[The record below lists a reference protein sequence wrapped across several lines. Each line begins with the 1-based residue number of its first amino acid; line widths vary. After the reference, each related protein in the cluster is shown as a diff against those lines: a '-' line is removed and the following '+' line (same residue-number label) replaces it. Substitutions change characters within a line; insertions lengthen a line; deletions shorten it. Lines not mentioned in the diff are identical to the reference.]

1 MNNSEDKTVA
11 LVPASSSALAH
22 AGPAALA
29 KRGLHDVLAKQQA
42 DAWLKMGQELWDQRS
57 YAEAVDCFNRGS
69 NMIPIM
75 WL

>member
-1 MNNSEDKTVA
+1 MSATEGKETA

-22 AGPAALA
+22 SGPAALA
-29 KRGLHDVLAKQQA
+29 KRGLYDVLAKQQA